1 MSAAER
7 RDQIEAEAA
16 GVFAERGYHGATI
29 DEICRRCGISAP
41 VLYDHFPSKLA
52 LHRRL
57 LEKTRDELLGIWRAQ
72 LGGDESPEQRFA
84 RAIDAWAAYV
94 QAHPYVPR
102 LFLAEPTGDAEA
114 EAVHR
119 QVRAQSQ
126 SALGAILGETTRW
139 AGAAD
144 PLANEMA
151 AEVMRSGLAGL
162 AVWWS
167 DHPSV
172 PREQIVAT
180 ALNMM
185 WLGLDR
191 LRGGEVWE
199 G

>member
-84 RAIDAWAAYV
+84 RAIDAWAAGIHGDGSGRQEFADLV
-94 QAHPYVPR
+94 DALLGVR
-102 LFLAEPTGDAEA
+102 L
-114 EAVHR
+114 
-119 QVRAQSQ
+119 
-126 SALGAILGETTRW
+126 
-139 AGAAD
+139 
-144 PLANEMA
+144 
-151 AEVMRSGLAGL
+151 
-162 AVWWS
+162 
-167 DHPSV
+167 
-172 PREQIVAT
+172 
-180 ALNMM
+180 
-185 WLGLDR
+185 
-191 LRGGEVWE
+191 
-199 G
+199 

>member
-16 GVFAERGYHGATI
+16 VVFAERGYHGATI

-57 LEKTRDELLGIWRAQ
+57 LEKTRDELLGMWRAA
-72 LGGDESPEQRFA
+72 LGGDEPTERRVA
-84 RAIDAWAAYV
+84 RAIDTWAAYV
-94 QAHPYVPR
+94 QTHPYVPR
-102 LFLAEPTGDAEA
+102 LFLAEPTGDPEA
-114 EAVHR
+114 EEIHR
-119 QVRAQSQ
+119 EVRGQSQ
-126 SALGAILGETTRW
+126 AALGAILGETTRW
-139 AGAAD
+139 AGAGD

-162 AVWWS
+162 AIWWS
-167 DHPSV
+167 DHPDV

-191 LRGGEVWE
+191 LRGGETWD

>member
-1 MSAAER
+1 MTADER
-7 RDQIEAEAA
+7 RGQIEAEAA
-16 GVFAERGYHGATI
+16 AVFAERGYHGATI
-29 DEICRRCGISAP
+29 DEICRCCGVTAP

-57 LEKTRDELLGIWRAQ
+57 LEKTRDELLEIWRAQ
-72 LGGDESPEQRFA
+72 LGGDESPEERFA

-102 LFLAEPTGDAEA
+102 LFLAEPTGDVEA
-114 EAVHR
+114 EAVHH

-126 SALGAILGETTRW
+126 AALGAILGETTRW

-167 DHPSV
+167 DHPDV

-180 ALNMM
+180 AVNML
-185 WLGLDR
+185 WIGLDR
-191 LRGGEVWE
+191 LRGGEAWD